1 MMAGTVM
8 GIFTAAS
15 QSEPMI
21 AHERAHAVA
30 GRGLEG
36 DRYAA
41 GLGFYS
47 ARLLPGGAR
56 ELTLIEVEALDEIEA
71 ESGIR
76 LTPRESRR
84 NVATRGI
91 GLHELIGK
99 RFRLGEV
106 LCEGVRDC
114 PPCEHLEELTGKQ
127 VMRPMARRGGLRAN
141 ILEDGVIAVNDA
153 ITVETEQ
160 VEEIG

>member
-1 MMAGTVM
+1 MAGTIA
-8 GIFTAAS
+8 GLFTAAN

-21 AHERAHAVA
+21 AHERVNAVA

-41 GLGFYS
+41 GLGYYS
-47 ARLLPGGAR
+47 ARPLPGGAR
-56 ELTLIEVEALDEIEA
+56 ELTLIEVEALDEIES

-84 NVATRGI
+84 NVATQGVRV
-91 GLHELIGK
+91 HELIGK
-99 RFRLGEV
+99 RFRLGQV

-114 PPCEHLEELTGKQ
+114 PPCEHLEELTAKQ
-127 VMRPMARRGGLRAN
+127 VMKPMARRGGLRAN
-141 ILEDGVIAVNDA
+141 ILEDGMISVGDQ
-153 ITVETEQ
+153 ITVELERAE
-160 VEEIG
+160 VAS

>member
-1 MMAGTVM
+1 MPGTVI
-8 GIFTAAS
+8 GLYTAAN
-15 QSEPMI
+15 QNEPMI
-21 AHERAHAVA
+21 THERVNAVA

-47 ARLLPGGAR
+47 ARPLPGGAR
-56 ELTLIEVEALDEIEA
+56 ELTLIEAEALAEIEA

-76 LTPRESRR
+76 LTPKESRR
-84 NVATRGI
+84 NVTTEGI
-91 GLHELIGK
+91 RLHELIGR
-99 RFRLGEV
+99 RFRVGGV

-127 VMRPMARRGGLRAN
+127 VMKPMARRGGLRAN
-141 ILEDGVIAVNDA
+141 ILSDGVIAVGDEIA
-153 ITVETEQ
+153 IEPSQTEETA
-160 VEEIG
+160 